1 MEISQ
6 GLFYIKNASLSSCD
20 SFNGNIF
27 NKGFSFYEVMRVQ
40 EGICLFLEDHIHR
53 LGESL
58 DLAKFSLNI
67 PISQIKDSIYRLIK
81 KNKLVNG
88 NIKIILHIDDYQDSE
103 NIYAYIIKH
112 YYPDKEEYKN
122 GVETMLLENVRINP
136 NIKQLYTEKQQVI
149 ADFIKNNHIYEALL
163 FDEKNFISEGSRS
176 NIFFVKGE
184 SLVTAPDNMVLKGIT
199 REKTIKI
206 ANTIG
211 IPIIKEALSINELYF
226 ADAAFI
232 TGTSPKIL
240 PVKKINEITIS
251 TQNELMRKL
260 MKEYD
265 NLLNT
270 YILSNKS
277 KSSS

>member
-1 MEISQ
+1 MEICQ
-6 GLFYIKNASLSSCD
+6 GLFYIKNANLSNCN

-40 EGICLFLEDHIHR
+40 EGICIFFEDHIYR
-53 LGESL
+53 LGVSL
-58 DLAKFSLNI
+58 DLAKFSFNI
-67 PISQIKDSIYRLIK
+67 PVSQIKDSIYRLIN

-88 NIKIILHIDDYQDSE
+88 NIKIILHIDDCQNSE
-103 NIYAYIIKH
+103 DLYAYIINH
-112 YYPDKEEYKN
+112 YYPVKEEYMN

-149 ADFIKNNHIYEALL
+149 ADFIKNNQIYEALL
-163 FDEKNFISEGSRS
+163 FDENNFISEGSRS
-176 NIFFVKGE
+176 NIFFVKGK

-206 ANTIG
+206 ANTSG
-211 IPIIKEALSINELYF
+211 TPVKKEALSINELYF

-240 PVKKINEITIS
+240 PVRKINEITLS

-265 NLLNT
+265 NLINA
-270 YILSNKS
+270 YILSNKI
-277 KSSS
+277 K